1 MSDNKNMTLIA
12 QFANSN
18 DSYGIASKMVKLL
31 GEQTAYNLAITL
43 LAVLADKHY
52 CIWQT
57 YDKDDIKLNTGKS
70 KISNDYMDELQERL
84 QNTFANDYLTD

>member
-1 MSDNKNMTLIA
+1 MTNQTLIA
-12 QFANSN
+12 EFANGN
-18 DSYGIASKMVKLL
+18 NAYGTASKMVKLL
-31 GEQTAYNLAITL
+31 GEQTAYNLATTL

-57 YDKDDIKLNTGKS
+57 YDKEDIKLNTGKK
-70 KISNDYMDELQERL
+70 KISNNYLDELQDRL